1 MKKKITL
8 FLLLATAVV
17 GRAQTTTELLPV
29 GTEAP
34 DFQITNDK
42 TGEKMFRLSDW
53 KTKTDADGKVV
64 PGVWT
69 VLDFWASWCPDC
81 RKDMPKVK
89 EISKKYLTKIQLV
102 GISFDTD
109 KEKMNKYLNSN
120 HYDQWMQYCEGKKWK
135 ETQISKDYHI
145 SWIPTSYLIDPE
157 GKVYFSTVKAEE
169 MMQKLDSLNNLGK
182 LTAFIEMPHYP
193 GGKAVLMKQLSVN
206 TKFPKLCQKYKAA
219 AKVKVEF
226 IVEKDGNVSDVG
238 IQSYQVLDNPNGK
251 DFNKLSGA
259 EQNQVRSQ
267 IRTLFEQEGIR
278 VVSTLGKWIPGK
290 IRGETTRVHYTV
302 PIVFRLY

>member
-1 MKKKITL
+1 MKKIAL
-8 FLLLATAVV
+8 LLLLATAVV

-34 DFQITNDK
+34 DFQITDDK
-42 TGEKMFRLSDW
+42 TGEKIFRLSDW

-89 EISKKYLTKIQLV
+89 ELSDKYFTKIQLV
-102 GISFDTD
+102 GVSFDTD
-109 KEKMNKYLNSN
+109 KAKMNNYLSNN
-120 HYDQWMQYCEGKKWK
+120 HYNRWMQYCEGKKWK

-157 GKVYFSTVKAEE
+157 GKVHFSTVKAEE
-169 MMQKLDSLNNLGK
+169 MMQKLDSLDNLGK
-182 LTAFIEMPHYP
+182 LVAFQEMPQYP
-193 GGKAVLMKQLSVN
+193 GGINVLMKQIGAN
-206 TKFPKLCQKYKAA
+206 TKFPKLCQKYKAS
-219 AKVKVEF
+219 AKVNVGF
-226 IVEKDGNVSDVG
+226 IVETDGSVSDVE
-238 IQSYQVLDNPNGK
+238 IESYQVLNNPSGNE
-251 DFNKLSGA
+251 FNKLPGA
-259 EQNQVRSQ
+259 DQAQVRSQ

-278 VVSTLGKWIPGK
+278 VVGTLGKWTPGK
-290 IRGETTRVHYTV
+290 IRGEAVRVHYTV
-302 PIVFRLY
+302 PFIFKPY

>member
-1 MKKKITL
+1 MKITL

-42 TGEKMFRLSDW
+42 TGEKIFRLSDW

-64 PGVWT
+64 SGVWT

-109 KEKMNKYLNSN
+109 KEKMNKYLSSN

-135 ETQISKDYHI
+135 ETRYFQGLPHLMDS
-145 SWIPTSYLIDPE
+145 TSHPIDPE
-157 GKVYFSTVKAEE
+157 GKVYSSTVKGD
-169 MMQKLDSLNNLGK
+169 QRK
-182 LTAFIEMPHYP
+182 
-193 GGKAVLMKQLSVN
+193 
-206 TKFPKLCQKYKAA
+206 
-219 AKVKVEF
+219 
-226 IVEKDGNVSDVG
+226 
-238 IQSYQVLDNPNGK
+238 
-251 DFNKLSGA
+251 
-259 EQNQVRSQ
+259 
-267 IRTLFEQEGIR
+267 
-278 VVSTLGKWIPGK
+278 
-290 IRGETTRVHYTV
+290 
-302 PIVFRLY
+302 

>member
-42 TGEKMFRLSDW
+42 TGEKIFRLSDW

-109 KEKMNKYLNSN
+109 KEKMNKYLSSN

-145 SWIPTSYLIDPE
+145 DTGIDDCISNMLADRKRKDKE
-157 GKVYFSTVKAEE
+157 KEMKIIDEYF
-169 MMQKLDSLNNLGK
+169 G
-182 LTAFIEMPHYP
+182 HYQP
-193 GGKAVLMKQLSVN
+193 PL
-206 TKFPKLCQKYKAA
+206 
-219 AKVKVEF
+219 
-226 IVEKDGNVSDVG
+226 
-238 IQSYQVLDNPNGK
+238 
-251 DFNKLSGA
+251 
-259 EQNQVRSQ
+259 
-267 IRTLFEQEGIR
+267 
-278 VVSTLGKWIPGK
+278 
-290 IRGETTRVHYTV
+290 
-302 PIVFRLY
+302 

>member
-1 MKKKITL
+1 MKKKIAL

-29 GTEAP
+29 GTESP
-34 DFQITNDK
+34 DFQITNNK
-42 TGEKMFRLSDW
+42 TGEKIFRLSDW

-89 EISKKYLTKIQLV
+89 EISDKYFTKIQLV
-102 GISFDTD
+102 GVSFDTD
-109 KEKMNKYLNSN
+109 KDKMNKYLSSN
-120 HYDQWMQYCEGKKWK
+120 HYDRWMQYCEGKKWK

-169 MMQKLDSLNNLGK
+169 MMQKLDSLDNLGK
-182 LTAFIEMPHYP
+182 LVVFQEMPQYP
-193 GGKAVLMKQLSVN
+193 GGKEVLLKQIAAN
-206 TKFPKLCQKYKAA
+206 TKFPKLCQKYKAS
-219 AKVKVEF
+219 AKVIVEF
-226 IVEKDGNVSDVG
+226 NVEKDGNVSDVG
-238 IQSYQVLDNPNGK
+238 IQSYQILNNPSDK
-251 DFNKLSGA
+251 EFNNLSGS
-259 EQNQVRSQ
+259 EQAQIRSQ

-278 VVSTLGKWIPGK
+278 VVSLLGKWTPGK
-290 IRGETTRVHYTV
+290 VRGKSVCVRYTV
-302 PIVFRLY
+302 PLVFRLN